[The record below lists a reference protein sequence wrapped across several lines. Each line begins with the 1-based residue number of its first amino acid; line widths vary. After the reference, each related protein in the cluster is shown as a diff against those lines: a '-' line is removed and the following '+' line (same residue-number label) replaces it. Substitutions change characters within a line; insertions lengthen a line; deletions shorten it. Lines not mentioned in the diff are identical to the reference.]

1 LQEHPGDDK
10 FINRPIKH
18 YTEMEIVCCNDHIVE
33 LETSKATYDPC
44 EASSPDA
51 NLDGDDI
58 GVDEDDAP
66 LLTNFDGDCDD
77 DDDSDAVG
85 DGNCNGDNE
94 ITSRRSR
101 NKKKLGQTEENIV
114 NHVRLFFF
122 VILIAKAPAFKIFGI
137 RSRYFEVINN
147 QSYLCKY
154 CSNNFG
160 V

>member
-1 LQEHPGDDK
+1 
-10 FINRPIKH
+10 
-18 YTEMEIVCCNDHIVE
+18 MEIVCGNDHIVE

-66 LLTNFDGDCDD
+66 LLTNFDCDC

-122 VILIAKAPAFKIFGI
+122 CN
-137 RSRYFEVINN
+137 IN
-147 QSYLCKY
+147 C
-154 CSNNFG
+154 
-160 V
+160 